1 MLQRF
6 YSTHSNM
13 DRVTFGVYR
22 YACVL
27 YVFSLVTIVRCS
39 HFMGAT
45 IRWKSDP
52 AVANKVNL
60 ITRFNANV
68 ILYTFMKTSLNK

>member
-1 MLQRF
+1 
-6 YSTHSNM
+6 M

-22 YACVL
+22 YACAL
-27 YVFSLVTIVRCS
+27 YVFSLVTIVNCS

-52 AVANKVNL
+52 AVANKVNF
-60 ITRFNANV
+60 ITQFNANV
-68 ILYTFMKTSLNK
+68 ILYTLMKTSLNKKII